1 MTANVTAGKTYYIYF
16 VSGGQT
22 IKSITMTPGASANSL
37 DIDFEENA
45 TAIENV
51 NANANLN
58 QNSGKKVFVNGKLV
72 IIKDGKQF
80 NAAGQREE

>member
-1 MTANVTAGKTYYIYF
+1 MQLLQPAQHHRT
-16 VSGGQT
+16 
-22 IKSITMTPGASANSL
+22 GASANSL
-37 DIDFEENA
+37 DAPFDENA

-58 QNSGKKVFVNGKLV
+58 VPVPVKVLKNGKFV